1 MNEIK
6 IGLIIEDFVQ
16 PEPGDVIILRFN
28 LEEYDI
34 SQVKAMFDCI
44 KNAFPSNNVIA
55 MPAGVSFSITDR
67 ETCLSFLQ
75 KTIEE
80 IKE

>member
-34 SQVKAMFDCI
+34 SQVKAMFDCV